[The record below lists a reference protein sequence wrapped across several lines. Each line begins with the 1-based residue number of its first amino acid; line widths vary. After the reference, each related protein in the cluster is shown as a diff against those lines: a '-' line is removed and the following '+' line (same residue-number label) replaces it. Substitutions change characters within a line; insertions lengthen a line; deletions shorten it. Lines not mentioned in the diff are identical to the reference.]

1 MGTTT
6 GATPAGPT
14 PTGAAPWRAAVYMLV
29 ASALF
34 STMNALAK
42 FLLVADD
49 GPEMGALQITFARY
63 AFGTLFLLPA
73 LYAARVMPRT
83 AHPLK
88 YAFRASAG
96 VAGVALM
103 FFAIAVIPLAN
114 ATAIGF
120 SSPLFAMIFAVLLL
134 GEKANRFRWLAAV
147 VGFAGVVVIAAPDL
161 SAFGSASLLAVA
173 AAVCMGGEIAAI
185 KWLSRLGDRAIT
197 MLFFGNLFGALIAS
211 LLAVPTWV
219 WPAPGQWLILAAT
232 GLVAV
237 VGQRL
242 LLHAMAMADANFIAP
257 FLYSSLLFSALY
269 GVLFF
274 DEVLRLSLF
283 FGMIM
288 IVGSGLLLLR
298 FGQQRN

>member
-1 MGTTT
+1 MV
-6 GATPAGPT
+6 GAVKAGRGPLWW
-14 PTGAAPWRAAVYMLV
+14 AALYMVV

-34 STMNALAK
+34 SAMNAMAK
-42 FLLVADD
+42 YLLIGGD
-49 GPEMGALQITFARY
+49 GTEIGALQITFARY

-73 LYAARVMPRT
+73 LYAARVVPRT
-83 AHPLK
+83 GHPLR

-120 SSPLFAMIFAVLLL
+120 SSPIFAMIFAVLLL
-134 GEKANRFRWLAAV
+134 GEKANRFRWLAAA
-147 VGFAGVVVIAAPDL
+147 VGFAGVVVVAGADF
-161 SAFGSASLLAVA
+161 SAFGMASLIAVA

-185 KWLSRLGDRAIT
+185 KWLYRLGDRAIV
-197 MLFFGNLFGALIAS
+197 MLFFGNLFGALVAS

-219 WPAPGQWLILAAT
+219 WPAPGQWLFLAAT

-242 LLHAMAMADANFIAP
+242 LLHAMALADANFIAP
-257 FLYSSLLFSALY
+257 FLYSSLLFSGLF

-274 DEVLRLSLF
+274 DEVLRWSLF
-283 FGMIM
+283 FGIIL
-288 IVGSGLLLLR
+288 IVASGLLLMR
-298 FGQQRN
+298 YGDQVD

>member
-1 MGTTT
+1 MVDDVK
-6 GATPAGPT
+6 AGREPL
-14 PTGAAPWRAAVYMLV
+14 WRAAALMVV

-34 STMNALAK
+34 AAMNAMAK
-42 FLLVADD
+42 YLLIAGD
-49 GPEMGALQITFARY
+49 GAEIGALQITFARY

-73 LYAARVMPRT
+73 LYAARVVPRT
-83 AHPLK
+83 AHPLR

-120 SSPLFAMIFAVLLL
+120 SSPIFAMIFAVLLL
-134 GEKANRFRWLAAV
+134 GEKANRFRWLAAA
-147 VGFAGVVVIAAPDL
+147 VGFAGVVVVAGPDFG
-161 SAFGSASLLAVA
+161 AFGMASLIAVA

-185 KWLSRLGDRAIT
+185 KWLYRLGDRAIV

-211 LLAVPTWV
+211 ILALPIWV
-219 WPAPGQWLILAAT
+219 WPAPGQWLLLAAT

-242 LLHAMAMADANFIAP
+242 LLHAMAQADANFIA
-257 FLYSSLLFSALY
+257 FFMYSTLLFSGLFGA
-269 GVLFF
+269 VLF
-274 DEVLRLSLF
+274 DEVLRLTLF
-283 FGMIM
+283 LGFAL
-288 IVGSGLLLLR
+288 IVASGLLLMR
-298 FGQQRN
+298 FGNQPS

>member
-1 MGTTT
+1 M
-6 GATPAGPT
+6 AG
-14 PTGAAPWRAAVYMLV
+14 GAPWRAAVYMLV

-34 STMNALAK
+34 STMNAMAK
-42 FLLVADD
+42 YLLVAGD
-49 GPEMGALQITFARY
+49 GPEMGAFQITFARY
-63 AFGTLFLLPA
+63 TFGTMFLLPA

-96 VAGVALM
+96 VGGVALM

-120 SSPLFAMIFAVLLL
+120 SSPIFAMIFAVVLL
-134 GEKANRFRWLAAV
+134 GERASRVRWLAAAI
-147 VGFAGVVVIAAPDL
+147 GFAGVVVIAGPDA
-161 SAFGSASLLAVA
+161 SVFGTASLLAVA

-185 KWLSRLGDRAIT
+185 KWLTRLGDRAIV
-197 MLFFGNLFGALIAS
+197 MLFFGNLFGALIAA
-211 LLAVPTWV
+211 LLALPIWV
-219 WPAPGQWLILAAT
+219 WPAPGQWLILAGT

-242 LLHAMAMADANFIAP
+242 LLHAMALAEANFVAP
-257 FLYSSLLFSALY
+257 FLYSTLLFSGLY
-269 GVLFF
+269 GVLLF
-274 DEVLRLSLF
+274 DEVLRPSLF
-283 FGMIM
+283 LGIAL

-298 FGQQRN
+298 FGSRDR

>member
-1 MGTTT
+1 MVELNKAGGT
-6 GATPAGPT
+6 AL
-14 PTGAAPWRAAVYMLV
+14 WRAALYMVV
-29 ASALF
+29 ASFLF

-42 FLLVADD
+42 YLLVVEQ
-49 GPEMGALQITFARY
+49 GVPIGALQITFARY
-63 AFGTLFLLPA
+63 VFGTMFLVPVFLR
-73 LYAARVMPRT
+73 ARVLPRT

-103 FFAIAVIPLAN
+103 FYAIAVIPLAN

-120 SSPLFAMIFAVLLL
+120 SSPIFAMIFAVLLL
-134 GEKANRFRWLAAV
+134 GERSNRVRWLAALT
-147 VGFAGVVVIAAPDL
+147 GFAGVVVIAGPD
-161 SAFGSASLLAVA
+161 AAIFGLPSLIAVA

-197 MLFFGNLFGALIAS
+197 MLFFGNLFGALIAG
-211 LLAVPTWV
+211 LLAVPIWV
-219 WPAPGQWLILAAT
+219 WPAPGQWPLLAGT

-257 FLYSSLLFSALY
+257 FLYSSLLFSGLF
-269 GVLFF
+269 GVLLF
-274 DEVLRLSLF
+274 DEVLRPTLF
-283 FGMIM
+283 PGMAL
-288 IVGSGLLLLR
+288 IVASGILLTR
-298 FGQQRN
+298 FGHRED